1 METHLHHYLLNLK
14 HGCALIALALT
25 RAHVH
30 NDLMGDIL
38 HKGVI
43 DKLSAAGGEHRVDG
57 DAILF
62 VNLLELS
69 VVLRRLSKLGTTMR
83 RNEIGVKATRDGMDG
98 SGVAEAEKKRM
109 RDVRNVHTRPT
120 VRSAPQRYRA
130 KPPNIYTSLTQNVEV
145 KESDDDDDDDD
156 DDNHGKGP
164 G

>member
-1 METHLHHYLLNLK
+1 MHVGHYLLNLN
-14 HGCALIALALT
+14 HGRALLELVHT
-25 RAHVH
+25 RAHAH
-30 NDLMGDIL
+30 NDLMGDIQ

-83 RNEIGVKATRDGMDG
+83 RNEIGVKATSDGMDG

-130 KPPNIYTSLTQNVEV
+130 KPPSIYTSLKFSTRRHTIAMATPWLNC
-145 KESDDDDDDDD
+145 
-156 DDNHGKGP
+156 
-164 G
+164 

>member
-1 METHLHHYLLNLK
+1 M
-14 HGCALIALALT
+14 
-25 RAHVH
+25 
-30 NDLMGDIL
+30 
-38 HKGVI
+38 
-43 DKLSAAGGEHRVDG
+43 
-57 DAILF
+57 
-62 VNLLELS
+62 NLLELS

-83 RNEIGVKATRDGMDG
+83 RNEIGVKAFKATSDGMDG

-156 DDNHGKGP
+156 YDDDDDDDDDDDHHGKGP